1 MPPEEISDNSPL
13 IRDQHSRKVRSVTTS
28 CIHRLIHKLYVKA
41 GLINKTEGKVRYRL
55 RPHSIRKYFRT
66 QLGSQGIMPTDYIEY
81 MMGHSISTYN
91 DIRMKGVDF
100 LRNKYALTELSIR
113 QKEKA
118 DIYDFVEDIL
128 RSKGY
133 GIDKELLKRAIAKPH
148 RTVCNP
154 LSYEEER
161 RTAIRDGFMEML
173 RKELLDPSLEQE
185 IRKQSLSGY

>member
-1 MPPEEISDNSPL
+1 
-13 IRDQHSRKVRSVTTS
+13 
-28 CIHRLIHKLYVKA
+28 
-41 GLINKTEGKVRYRL
+41 
-55 RPHSIRKYFRT
+55 
-66 QLGSQGIMPTDYIEY
+66 

-100 LRNKYALTELSIR
+100 LRSKYHAAGLCIR

-133 GIDKELLKRAIAKPH
+133 GIDKELLRRAIAKPH

-154 LSYEEER
+154 VNYEEER
-161 RTAIRDGFMEML
+161 KTAIRDGFIEML
-173 RKELLDPSLEQE
+173 RKELLDPSLEKD
-185 IRKQSLSGY
+185 IRE

>member
-1 MPPEEISDNSPL
+1 
-13 IRDQHSRKVRSVTTS
+13 
-28 CIHRLIHKLYVKA
+28 
-41 GLINKTEGKVRYRL
+41 
-55 RPHSIRKYFRT
+55 
-66 QLGSQGIMPTDYIEY
+66 MPTDYIEY

-100 LRNKYALTELSIR
+100 LRSKYAMARLCIR

-118 DIYDFVEDIL
+118 DIYDFIEDIL

-154 LSYEEER
+154 VSYEEER
-161 RTAIRDGFMEML
+161 KTAIRDSFMEML
-173 RKELLDPSLEQE
+173 RRELLDPSLEQD
-185 IRKQSLSGY
+185 IKQSVSGY